1 MGCRVM
7 LRRMR
12 AADEDEFLRL
22 AEQSADLHRDWVRT
36 PTDASAF
43 REYLGR
49 FSDPAAGEAL
59 LIKRID
65 TGAIAGHA
73 TLTGIVRGPYD
84 RAILGFAAFAPSAGR
99 GFMTEGVGLTVLYA
113 FGPLGLHRVEADVQ
127 PGNEPSRRLLQR
139 LGFRREGF
147 SPEFIN
153 IGGVWRD
160 HERWA
165 ITAGMTTSLPPCDPN
180 ILP

>member
-1 MGCRVM
+1 MT

-22 AEQSADLHRDWVRT
+22 AGQSTGLHADWVRT
-36 PTDASAF
+36 PTDALAF
-43 REYLGR
+43 REYLDR
-49 FSDPAAGEAL
+49 FADPTAGEAL
-59 LIKRID
+59 LIERVD

-84 RAILGFAAFAPSAGR
+84 RAVLGFAAFAPSAGR
-99 GFMTEGVGLTVLYA
+99 GFMTEGVGLTVRYA

-127 PGNEPSRRLLQR
+127 PGNEPSRRLVQR

-147 SPEFIN
+147 SPAFIN
-153 IGGVWRD
+153 IRGIWRD

-165 ITAGMTTSLPPCDPN
+165 LTADMTTSLPPCDPN
-180 ILP
+180 VLP